1 MNNSRT
7 VKTLKITGL
16 FGQYDV
22 RIEFNDL
29 TVIVGKNG
37 LGKTTLLKILKGFT
51 TGRHELNYVEICESI
66 EVIFEDGNI
75 ISYGIISDEMT
86 KAVAGKGL
94 LHHIM
99 NDEKGIET
107 FFSQIEGLNAVL
119 TEEEKKDLAER
130 FIEISMKDKRFI
142 DTLTKGY
149 GEVLQKNKS
158 QIFSNKF
165 HTRELIDSVNVRYIS
180 TVNISANAGNSIDL
194 GNSIEKNLLD
204 LAIHEELRL
213 LLKKADVA
221 AVDAFKDQLNAFLKE
236 SGKFAELDHNDWI
249 FLTETG
255 SSLNLGQLSSGERQL
270 VYILA
275 TAANTC
281 GKQTLFL
288 MDEPEVSLH
297 LSWQEK
303 IIDAIM
309 GIHPQMQII
318 AVTHSPGIIMNGHM
332 DAYVEMKDILQVSGN
347 V

>member
-22 RIEFNDL
+22 RVEFSDL

-51 TGRHELNYVEICESI
+51 TGIQELNYEDICETI
-66 EVIFEDGNI
+66 ELIFEDGNI
-75 ISYGIISDEMT
+75 ISYGMISEERSN
-86 KAVAGKGL
+86 AVARKRL
-94 LHHIM
+94 LQNMLH
-99 NDEKGIET
+99 DKEGIESIYKDIDEVNPGL
-107 FFSQIEGLNAVL
+107 SQ
-119 TEEEKKDLAER
+119 EEKKRFAER
-130 FIEISMKDKRFI
+130 MINKAFNSSAFTNMLKNEYENLLLNNSKR
-142 DTLTKGY
+142 
-149 GEVLQKNKS
+149 
-158 QIFSNKF
+158 IFSDGY
-165 HTRELIDSVNVRYIS
+165 HTTELTHRVTVRYIS

-213 LLKKADVA
+213 LLKKEDVA

-236 SGKFAELDHNDWI
+236 SGKSSELEHNDWV

-297 LSWQEK
+297 LSWQER

-309 GIHPQMQII
+309 NINPQMQVI

-332 DAYVEMKDILQVSGN
+332 DAYVEMKDIMKVGGN